1 MKGWICLHRKI
12 LESDVWMDDEEPF
25 DKRSAWVDLLL
36 MANHKENSMI
46 FDGHKLVVERGQ
58 IVTSVRKLS
67 LRWNRSVKWTLRVLR
82 LFEELEMIEKK
93 SDNKKTL
100 LTIVNYG
107 VYQDG
112 GYTEDNTTDNTE
124 ETQRDTRRI
133 TQRKRRGTTNNND
146 NNELNNDNNKGR
158 AVYYP
163 EDELL
168 NDAFKDYVAMRK
180 EIKKPLTSSALKL
193 AMNTLSKLSGDDSD
207 LAIAILNQSIL
218 NSWQGLFPLKKEKTE
233 KPKNKF
239 NNFEGRSYDAV
250 ELEKKFLGVI

>member
-1 MKGWICLHRKI
+1 MGWICLHRKI
-12 LESDVWMDDEEPF
+12 QESDVWLDEEPF

-36 MANHKENSMI
+36 LANHKDNSMI

-67 LRWNRSVKWTLRVLR
+67 LRWNRSVKWTLKVLR

-112 GYTEDNTTDNTE
+112 GYTEGNTTDNTE
-124 ETQRDTRRI
+124 ETQRDTQRI

-146 NNELNNDNNKGR
+146 NNAPNNELNNGNNVNNK
-158 AVYYP
+158 YYP

-168 NDAFKDYVAMRK
+168 NEAFEGYVAMRK
-180 EIKKPLTSSALKL
+180 EIKKPLTSKAIEL
-193 AMNTLSKLSGDDSD
+193 AKNKLSKLSCNDSD
-207 LAIAILNQSIL
+207 TAIAILNQSVL
-218 NSWQGLFPLKKEKTE
+218 NSWQGLFPLREEKKEE
-233 KPKNKF
+233 P
-239 NNFEGRSYDAV
+239 RSIVNEWRIAGE
-250 ELEKKFLGVI
+250 ELERRRSV